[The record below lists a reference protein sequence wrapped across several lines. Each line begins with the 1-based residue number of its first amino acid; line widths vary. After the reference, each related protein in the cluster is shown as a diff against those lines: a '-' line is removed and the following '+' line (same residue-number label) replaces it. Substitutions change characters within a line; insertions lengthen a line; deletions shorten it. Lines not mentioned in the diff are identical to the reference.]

1 MANNMLEVFGIAMN
15 MLLMVKQKGEPE
27 LPSLVQWFKL
37 KGSWIHSQNRKV
49 HLQWTKDSKEMGAF
63 Q

>member
-27 LPSLVQWFKL
+27 LPSLVQ
-37 KGSWIHSQNRKV
+37 
-49 HLQWTKDSKEMGAF
+49 
-63 Q
+63 